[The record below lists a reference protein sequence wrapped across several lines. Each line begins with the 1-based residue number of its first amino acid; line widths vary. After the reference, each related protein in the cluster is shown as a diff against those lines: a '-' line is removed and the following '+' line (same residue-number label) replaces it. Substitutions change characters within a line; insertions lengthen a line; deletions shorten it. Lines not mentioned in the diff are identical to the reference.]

1 LSSAVSDG
9 LTPAC
14 SSAAA
19 LLPSVVAAGATYS
32 SGGPCGTC
40 SSSSSG
46 GGGSATRRCP
56 QIVFLSQNDPGDNVA
71 AVLRAV
77 GGVACVDL
85 SGLRMSTK
93 VGAEVGGAGGGGYRS
108 MACMFCVERHKCAAH
123 TPSLLRVTIA
133 HPCESLLLI
142 PASTLVCPAAP
153 SCLATQM
160 CVASVASVDTQ
171 LSILVQRDLWD

>member
-93 VGAEVGGAGGGGYRS
+93 VGAEVGGAGGVDIGVWL
-108 MACMFCVERHKCAAH
+108 ACSVSRDTSVLHTHRHY
-123 TPSLLRVTIA
+123 
-133 HPCESLLLI
+133 CESLLRI
-142 PASTLVCPAAP
+142 PASHYWSSLSPPLYALLPLHALP
-153 SCLATQM
+153 HK
-160 CVASVASVDTQ
+160 CVLRPLLLLTPN
-171 LSILVQRDLWD
+171 